1 MNTPIRHRKGF
12 TLIELLTVIA
22 IIGILAAVLFP
33 GVQGVMRSAKKNS
46 ALNKV
51 RSIAQGYM
59 NWAGGTRNIG
69 QAAWVS
75 GKTQTTSIS
84 GYAAILADGAS
95 LDSGDL
101 WFVDADPAADT
112 IVLMPKNVITKS
124 GTTVSISTN
133 YTTALGQGK
142 SAWDVYTPTSRS
154 LVGSVTIPL
163 AWSRGLKTDGTWPAA
178 GTGAA
183 DSVWGAE
190 GGHIAYGDGHVS
202 WVSDTL
208 ETGKDYFVKITDG
221 SPTKSY
227 KDTIPAAS
235 GSVPA
240 AALCSQN

>member
-59 NWAGGTRNIG
+59 NWAGGTKNIATG
-69 QAAWVS
+69 AWSS
-75 GKTQTTSIS
+75 GKTQSTSIS

-112 IVLMPKNVITKS
+112 ITLMPKNVITKT
-124 GTTVSISTN
+124 GTVVTINATF
-133 YTTALGQGK
+133 TTAITQGK

-154 LVGSVTIPL
+154 LVGSVTTPL
-163 AWSRGLKTDGTWPAA
+163 AWARGLKTDGTWPAA
-178 GTGAA
+178 GTGNA

-202 WVSDTL
+202 WVSDTSI
-208 ETGKDYFVKITDG
+208 TGTGYFVKTTDG
-221 SPTKSY
+221 SPSASY
-227 KDTIPAAS
+227 KDAIPTT
-235 GSVPA
+235 

>member
-59 NWAGGTRNIG
+59 NWAGGTKNIATG
-69 QAAWVS
+69 SWSS

-95 LDSGDL
+95 LDSGEL

-112 IVLMPKNVITKS
+112 ITLMPKNVIKKS
-124 GTTVSISTN
+124 TTGVVTINDTF
-133 YTTALGQGK
+133 AAAQGQGK
-142 SAWDVYTPTSRS
+142 VAWDVYTPTSKS
-154 LVGSVTIPL
+154 LVGNVTAPL

-183 DSVWGAE
+183 DSVWGTE

-202 WVSDTL
+202 WVSDTKD
-208 ETGKDYFVKITDG
+208 TGTGYFSKTIDG
-221 SPTKSY
+221 QPSANY
-227 KDTIPAAS
+227 KDAIPS
-235 GSVPA
+235 T
-240 AALCSQN
+240 AALCSHN